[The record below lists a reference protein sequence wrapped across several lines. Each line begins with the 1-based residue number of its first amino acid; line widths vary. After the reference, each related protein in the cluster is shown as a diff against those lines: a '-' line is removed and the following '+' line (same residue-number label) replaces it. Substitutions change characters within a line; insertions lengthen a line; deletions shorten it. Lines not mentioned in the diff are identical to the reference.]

1 MTPRI
6 QVAIKVKI
14 PRRKKARQQARGF
27 SRDPVI
33 RIALA
38 TFVVLG
44 VIISAWFSYYY
55 IKYDRII
62 EQRFKGPVFSS
73 SAKIYAIP
81 HLVKVDEKIE
91 PREIA
96 AQLQR
101 AGYSENGNSPIG
113 SYRR

>member
-1 MTPRI
+1 M
-6 QVAIKVKI
+6 AIKVKI
-14 PRRKKARQQARGF
+14 PRRSKKAQSGKKPA

-33 RIALA
+33 RMALA

-73 SAKIYAIP
+73 SAKIYAVP
-81 HLVKVDEKIE
+81 HLVKV
-91 PREIA
+91 
-96 AQLQR
+96 
-101 AGYSENGNSPIG
+101 
-113 SYRR
+113 